1 MSPNLTLAI
10 MAGVLFGC
18 GVTLLL
24 SRSLT
29 RALIGVLLMSN
40 GVNMAF
46 LVAAGPA
53 GLPPIID
60 KAEAAATRIGAD
72 GISDPLPQAMVLT
85 AIVITLA
92 VTGFVLALA
101 HRQWQLASTDD
112 VADDAEDTR
121 LQELAESNDLSGS
134 DYTDTADP
142 HALADDEEDALP
154 PDPVTMADHEQ
165 IVPEDLDPEGA
176 R

>member
-1 MSPNLTLAI
+1 MSPNVTLAI
-10 MAGVLFGC
+10 VAGVLFGA

-29 RALIGVLLMSN
+29 RALLGVLLMSN
-40 GVNMAF
+40 GVNVVF
-46 LVAAGPA
+46 LVASGAAGR
-53 GLPPIID
+53 PPIVS
-60 KAEAAATRIGAD
+60 AEEAESATIGAE

-101 HRQWQLASTDD
+101 NRQWQFADTDD
-112 VADDAEDTR
+112 VVDDAEDTR
-121 LQELAESNDLSGS
+121 IAELAESNDLSGS

-142 HALADDEEDALP
+142 HALADDAEDAAP
-154 PDPVTMADHEQ
+154 PAAAS
-165 IVPEDLDPEGA
+165 EGEGEG
-176 R
+176 